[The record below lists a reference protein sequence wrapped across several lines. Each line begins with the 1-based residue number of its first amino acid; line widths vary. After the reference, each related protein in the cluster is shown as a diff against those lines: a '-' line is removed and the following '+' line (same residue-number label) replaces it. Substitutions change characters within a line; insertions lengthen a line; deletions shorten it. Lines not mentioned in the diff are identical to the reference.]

1 MFSRFGPAPI
11 GRTNDA
17 GRDPAATQ
25 SYAVFRWPGKRA
37 ASRGA
42 SRSDPACR
50 TFRHRAQRSERA
62 GIGVGF
68 FIERQQQIRGKT
80 PMKFGALGP
89 AGIVFAMSG
98 APTFGAAPLRSKREP
113 AAEIAFDVSAW

>member
-1 MFSRFGPAPI
+1 MFSRFGPAQI

-17 GRDPAATQ
+17 GRDPAAIQ
-25 SYAVFRWPGKRA
+25 SYAVFRWPGK
-37 ASRGA
+37 RGA

-80 PMKFGALGP
+80 PMKFGALGL

-98 APTFGAAPLRSKREP
+98 VPALGATPLRSKREL
-113 AAEIAFDVSAW
+113 AAETAIDVSAW